1 MGRYYETFN
10 PPFFLDL
17 SFLHDNIADNPK
29 GFDRDPASILEEMNL
44 GLSRL
49 RSQDRSNV
57 MITVKDQVV
66 SISGTVPSTAVSKYI
81 ANVAD
86 KVLGVRYVKNDLQIH
101 RAGGESNPQNKRQA
115 QFPLK
120 NRPASDSLSQD
131 KKSSQII
138 V

>member
-29 GFDRDPASILEEMNL
+29 GFDRDPTSILKDLNL

-49 RSQDRSNV
+49 RPQDKSDV
-57 MITVKDQVV
+57 IIAVQDQVV
-66 SISGTVPSTAVSKYI
+66 SISGTVPSMAVLRYI

-86 KVLGVRYVKNDLQIH
+86 KTLGVRYVINNLHIP
-101 RAGGESNPQNKRQA
+101 RAGGETHPQRKRQP
-115 QFPLK
+115 QLSLK
-120 NRPASDSLSQD
+120 DRQASDSLS
-131 KKSSQII
+131 
-138 V
+138 

>member
-29 GFDRDPASILEEMNL
+29 GFDRDPASILKEMNL

-49 RSQDRSNV
+49 RPQDTSDVRISV
-57 MITVKDQVV
+57 QDQVV
-66 SISGTVPSTAVSKYI
+66 SISGTVSSKAISKYI

-86 KVLGVRYVKNDLQIH
+86 NVLGVRDVRNNLHIR
-101 RAGGESNPQNKRQA
+101 RAGGESNPQIQKKPQL
-115 QFPLK
+115 PSK
-120 NRPASDSLSQD
+120 ERPAIDSLS
-131 KKSSQII
+131 
-138 V
+138 